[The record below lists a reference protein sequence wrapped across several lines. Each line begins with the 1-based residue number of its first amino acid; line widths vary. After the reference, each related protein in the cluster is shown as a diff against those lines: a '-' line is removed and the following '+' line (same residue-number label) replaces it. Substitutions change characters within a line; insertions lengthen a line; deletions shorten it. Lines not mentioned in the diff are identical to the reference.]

1 MGDQVL
7 QYAITIENGD
17 LKKQFANYFQTEN
30 TRIGKKKINY
40 RATKPFLPVERN
52 KPGQTTSDP

>member
-30 TRIGKKKINY
+30 TRMRKKKINY

-52 KPGQTTSDP
+52 KPG